1 MSSNLQFA
9 ITLNPVGYD
18 DRWPEFYLK
27 IDEALQDTGVLEKE
41 LTYNFDVELSDC
53 PHSIIVGFTNKN
65 DTDTQ
70 VIDDKIVND
79 KAVIVEKI
87 VIEGYEFD
95 NFLYQGVYYPA
106 GRLHSNSNYLSWN
119 GEWRLEFTTP
129 IFTWLHKTQQLGWIY
144 EKNL

>member
-1 MSSNLQFA
+1 
-9 ITLNPVGYD
+9 
-18 DRWPEFYLK
+18 
-27 IDEALQDTGVLEKE
+27 LEE
-41 LTYNFDVELSDC
+41 
-53 PHSIIVGFTNKN
+53 KN

-79 KAVIVEKI
+79 KAVIVKKI

-95 NFLYQGVYYPA
+95 NFLDQGVYYPV
-106 GRLHSNSNYLSWN
+106 GRCHLNSNYLGWN

-129 IFTWLHKTQQLGWIY
+129 IFTWLHKTQHLGWIY